1 MSIEK
6 EYIKGIDKLIPRP
19 EIALE
24 VMTLAHEEG
33 CDIASLSAKIKQDPS
48 LTANMLKLAN
58 SAYFGHMKEINSI
71 TDIIVRLGLDT
82 VKMLAITSASI
93 GLLKTP
99 QDAYNLEP
107 GALWRH
113 SYATALLASI
123 IARYAKCEVISTLY
137 SSALL
142 HDVGK
147 IVLNRPLQVESMNQG
162 EYNQHMPFIEYENA
176 MLHTNHAKTGMAL
189 LTQWGLPAAIT
200 NPVGCHHDPAMAAK
214 DMSCGIVYL
223 SNYLAESVGIQ
234 SEDPENGF
242 YAIEQDVGSAD
253 ALPDIPGFRENLGD
267 IINEFFEKFNESSTL
282 EFE

>member
-6 EYIKGIDKLIPRP
+6 EYIRGVDKLIPRP

-24 VMTLAHEEG
+24 VMTLAHDEG
-33 CDIASLSAKIKQDPS
+33 CDITSLSGKIKQDPS

-58 SAYFGHMKEINSI
+58 SAYFGHMKEIRSI

-93 GLLKTP
+93 GLLKSP

-123 IARYAKCEVISTLY
+123 IARHAKCEIISTIY
-137 SSALL
+137 SAALL

-147 IVLNRPLQVESMNQG
+147 IVLNRPLQVECMNQG
-162 EYNQHMPFIEYENA
+162 EVCADKPLLAFEHD
-176 MLHTNHAKTGMAL
+176 MLRTDHAKTGMAL
-189 LTQWGLPAAIT
+189 LEHWGLPAVIT
-200 NPVGCHHDPAMAAK
+200 RPVGLHHTPAAAGREL
-214 DMSCGIVYL
+214 DCGIVFL
-223 SNYLAESVGIQ
+223 ANLLADNIGIQAES
-234 SEDPENGF
+234 PENTF
-242 YAIEQDVGSAD
+242 YALEEEAAAD
-253 ALPDIPGFRENLGD
+253 TWPAIPGFRENLEE
-267 IINEFFEKFNESSTL
+267 IINEFFEKFNESSSL

>member
-6 EYIKGIDKLIPRP
+6 EYISGVDKLIPRP

-24 VMTLAHEEG
+24 VMTMAHDGG
-33 CDIASLSAKIKQDPS
+33 CDITTLSNRIKQDPS

-58 SAYFGHMKEINSI
+58 SAYFGHMKKINSI
-71 TDIIVRLGLDT
+71 TDIVVRLGLDT

-113 SYATALLASI
+113 SYATALLSSI
-123 IARYAKCEVISTLY
+123 IARHARCDLISTIY
-137 SSALL
+137 SAALL

-147 IVLNRPLQVESMNQG
+147 IVLNRPLQVECMNQG
-162 EYNQHMPFIEYENA
+162 EICTDKPLLSFEQA
-176 MLHTNHAKTGMAL
+176 MLHTDHARTGMAL
-189 LTQWGLPAAIT
+189 LDHWGLPAVIT
-200 NPVGCHHDPAMAAK
+200 KPVGLHHSPAAAARHL
-214 DMSCGIVYL
+214 DCAIVYL
-223 SNYLAESVGIQ
+223 ANQLAGSIGIQ
-234 SEDPENGF
+234 AEDPENSF
-242 YAIEQDVGSAD
+242 YAIEEHAD
-253 ALPDIPGFRENLGD
+253 TTDWPEVPGFKENLEE
-267 IINEFFEKFNESSTL
+267 IINEFFEKFNDASTL